1 MTWKAKLRFCTQELN
16 AGDRIKHNE
25 WMKWIIWA
33 RWVTAGPAV
42 TDQLPDPAALCLWSS
57 VGRHISAVTHSCRWK
72 TDSRSVTPTPLGRT
86 GRLARCVCVFVDFWA
101 PNVPAATER
110 WGECFIPHSYL
121 PELRLRAHSE
131 LTWGLNWVGSQ
142 RVRCKKISL
151 YVCADIYR
159 VWTDAQEER

>member
-86 GRLARCVCVFVDFWA
+86 GRLARCVCVCGFLSTECSCGDRKMRRMFYPPLISA
-101 PNVPAATER
+101 RAAAQGSFRTDMR
-110 WGECFIPHSYL
+110 VKLSRI
-121 PELRLRAHSE
+121 SE
-131 LTWGLNWVGSQ
+131 GPM
-142 RVRCKKISL
+142 
-151 YVCADIYR
+151 
-159 VWTDAQEER
+159 